1 MLATRAVRA
10 SRVPAL
16 VLARRS
22 FKIYTKTGDKGSSS
36 LFNGERRRKDDQVFV
51 ALGDSDELN
60 ALLGVACAHCEVDGE
75 SGNARSAALVPH
87 LNVVQSRLLD
97 MGSAIAT
104 PLTQSSEKRLQRTA
118 FDDSGGDALQLEQ
131 WIDAF
136 DAELPP
142 LRNFILPGG
151 GLPAASLHVARAVC
165 RRAERSVVPLVLD
178 GDCDVS
184 AQIYLNRLS
193 DYLFVAGRWAAKA
206 LGEEEFLWERPSRS

>member
-36 LFNGERRRKDDQVFV
+36 LFNGERRRKDDKVFV

-118 FDDSGGDALQLEQ
+118 FDSGGDALQLEQ

-193 DYLFVAGRWAAKA
+193 DYLFTAARYVATHEVVYQKPKG
-206 LGEEEFLWERPSRS
+206 